1 MPPPPPTPG
10 PRTLSSISWPS
21 EQLLPSP
28 CYYPLCSGGPASP
41 SSSESHP
48 YASLDS
54 SRAPSPQPG
63 PGPIHSDSSP
73 SPDLAR
79 QPSRRKL
86 FTFSRPVRSRDADT
100 DRFLD
105 ALSEQLGPR
114 VPMGDDFLSPEND
127 YEEVSLPP
135 EGQKQVR
142 CGVFKGDSAS
152 ELAALGT
159 CPRPP
164 LSLA

>member
-1 MPPPPPTPG
+1 M
-10 PRTLSSISWPS
+10 SSVSWPS
-21 EQLLPSP
+21 ERLLPSP
-28 CYYPLCSGGPASP
+28 CYYPLCPGSPASP

-63 PGPIHSDSSP
+63 PGPIHSDSPP

-79 QPSRRKL
+79 QPSRKKL
-86 FTFSRPVRSRDADT
+86 FTFSRPVQSRDT

-114 VPMGDDFLSPEND
+114 VTIVDDFLSPEND
-127 YEEVSLPP
+127 YEEVSTQADVA
-135 EGQKQVR
+135 GQGASVMWGPVR
-142 CGVFKGDSAS
+142 GTVS
-152 ELAALGT
+152 LGT
-159 CPRPP
+159 CPGLS

>member
-1 MPPPPPTPG
+1 MPSSTPG
-10 PRTLSSISWPS
+10 PRTLSSVSWPS
-21 EQLLPSP
+21 ERLLPSP
-28 CYYPLCSGGPASP
+28 CYYPLCSGEPASP

-54 SRAPSPQPG
+54 SRAPSPQPS
-63 PGPIHSDSSP
+63 PGPIHSDSPP

-79 QPSRRKL
+79 QPSHRKL
-86 FTFSRPVRSRDADT
+86 FTFSRPVRSRDT

-114 VPMGDDFLSPEND
+114 VTIVDDFLSPEND
-127 YEEVSLPP
+127 YEEVSVQTDV
-135 EGQKQVR
+135 EDQGA
-142 CGVFKGDSAS
+142 GVTRGSGRGAMS
-152 ELAALGT
+152 LGSLGT
-159 CPRPP
+159 CLRLP